1 MTGASGNTSGLSEH
15 DIAHGLREAGLAAGM
30 AVEVHASLRSFGHV
44 CGGAEAVIAALT
56 EVVGPQGAIV
66 MPAFLY
72 SPPQP
77 LTPLDLA
84 RGLTLKL
91 RILPPDH
98 TGRSGMGIIADTFR
112 RRPDVLTGVGLHRV
126 AAWGRDREAHSRGLR
141 RLIDTGGLGLLLGVD
156 IYRLSAMHYV
166 ESGLP
171 AAVRRTFEPPEGVLR
186 HYPADEWYIETGAP
200 PARAWYRIQDEA
212 YRRGFIRDTMIGPCK
227 CMSFVVRDVVGLY
240 EEALRTDPLGLYGL
254 R

>member
-1 MTGASGNTSGLSEH
+1 VNLERGLTQR
-15 DIAHGLREAGLAAGM
+15 DIEEGLRRAGVTAGA
-30 AVEVHASLRSFGHV
+30 AVEVHASLSAFGHV
-44 CGGAEAVIAALT
+44 AGGADTVIRALMAA
-56 EVVGPQGAIV
+56 VGPEGALV

-77 LTPLDLA
+77 LTPLDVS

-98 TGRSGMGIIADTFR
+98 TERSGMGVIADTFR
-112 RRPDVLTGVGLHRV
+112 RRPDVLTGEGLHRV
-126 AAWGRDREAHSRGLR
+126 AAWGRDLEAHSHGFH

-166 ESGLP
+166 EAHLP
-171 AAVRRTFEPPEGVLR
+171 AAIRRTFQPPEEVRR
-186 HYPADEWYIETGAP
+186 HYPEEAWYIETGAP
-200 PARAWYRIQDEA
+200 PVRAWYKIQDEA
-212 YRRGFIRDTMIGPCK
+212 YRRGFIRDTAIGPCR